1 MVCPAKVA
9 QAALTGAGAG
19 APEAMVGAEDLGPAE
34 AVVAPSSMVEAIL
47 PQRAVADTSAVAQAV
62 AAEIMAMMALAQAVE
77 EVEDQITPAT
87 S

>member
-1 MVCPAKVA
+1 
-9 QAALTGAGAG
+9 
-19 APEAMVGAEDLGPAE
+19 MVGAEDLGPAE
-34 AVVAPSSMVEAIL
+34 AVVALSSMVEAIL